1 MLHRPTVFRR
11 ASTVRALALVVLL
24 AARADFLSAQAA
36 ASHDPRAR
44 LLVTTSWL
52 AQHLND
58 PDLVL
63 LHVGDRTEYDH
74 AHIAGARYVSLRD
87 VDAAG
92 GAMEPGKLTLE
103 LPKPDDLRQ
112 RLAALGISDRSRIVV
127 YYGNDWVS
135 PATRVIFTLDY
146 AGLGNATSLLDG
158 GMGAWTRDGHPTTDV
173 VPAARTGE
181 LSTLRTRPLVVD
193 ADWVHDHLKSR
204 GVVIVDGRAA
214 AFYDGVEAGRSH
226 DGPQRRGHIAGARS
240 IPFTEVTDDKVALR
254 DSASL
259 AALFRGAGVQPG
271 DTVVAYCHIGQ
282 QATAVIFAARTLGIP
297 AKLYDGAFEDWS
309 RHTDYPVEQSGVA
322 GKAP

>member
-1 MLHRPTVFRR
+1 MLHRPSVFRS
-11 ASTVRALALVVLL
+11 AWTVRALALVVLVAMRGDLLPAQSL
-24 AARADFLSAQAA
+24 ASR
-36 ASHDPRAR
+36 DPRAR
-44 LLVTTSWL
+44 ILVSTSWL

-74 AHIAGARYVSLRD
+74 AHIPGARYVALKD
-87 VDAAG
+87 IDAGGHAAG
-92 GAMEPGKLTLE
+92 QLMLE

-112 RLAALGISDRSRIVV
+112 RLAALGISDQSRIVV

-146 AGLGNATSLLDG
+146 AGLGGATALLDG
-158 GMGAWTRDGHPTTDV
+158 GMQAWTRDGHPTTDV
-173 VPAARTGE
+173 VPAARVGQ
-181 LSTLRTRPLVVD
+181 LSALRTRPIVVD
-193 ADWVHDHLKSR
+193 GAWVRDHLKSR
-204 GVVIVDGRAA
+204 GVDIIDARAA
-214 AFYDGVEAGRSH
+214 VFYDGVEVGGMREAP
-226 DGPQRRGHIAGARS
+226 DRRGHIAGARS
-240 IPFTEVTDDKVALR
+240 IPFTEVTDDKLALR

-259 AALFRGAGVQPG
+259 AALFARAGVQPG

-297 AKLYDGAFEDWS
+297 VKLYDGAFQDWS
-309 RHTDYPVEQSGVA
+309 HHADYPVEQSGVA

>member
-1 MLHRPTVFRR
+1 MLDRPTVSRR
-11 ASTVRALALVVLL
+11 AWTARALALVVLM
-24 AARADFLSAQAA
+24 AVRADLLPAQSSA
-36 ASHDPRAR
+36 SRDPRAR

-63 LHVGDRTEYDH
+63 LHVGDKTEYDH
-74 AHIAGARYVSLRD
+74 AHIPGARYVSLKD
-87 VDAAG
+87 IDAGGHAAG
-92 GAMEPGKLTLE
+92 QLMLE

-112 RLAALGISDRSRIVV
+112 RLAALGVSDKSRIVV

-146 AGLGNATSLLDG
+146 AGLGGATSLLDG
-158 GMGAWTRDGHPTTDV
+158 GMGAWTRDGHPTTDA

-181 LSTLRTRPLVVD
+181 LSALKTRPLVVD
-193 ADWVHDHLKSR
+193 GEWVRDHLKSR
-204 GVVIVDGRAA
+204 GVDIIDARAA
-214 AFYDGVEAGRSH
+214 VFYDGVEVGGMREAP
-226 DGPQRRGHIAGARS
+226 DRRGHIAGAKS
-240 IPFTEVTDDKVALR
+240 IPFTEVTDDKLAVR

-259 AALFRGAGVQPG
+259 AALFAKAGVQPG

-297 AKLYDGAFEDWS
+297 VKLYDGAFQDWS
-309 RHTDYPVEQSGVA
+309 RHTDYPVEQSGA
-322 GKAP
+322 GGTAP

>member
-1 MLHRPTVFRR
+1 MLDRPTVSRR
-11 ASTVRALALVVLL
+11 AWTVRTLALVVLIAL
-24 AARADFLSAQAA
+24 QADPLPAQGA
-36 ASHDPRAR
+36 ASRDPRAR

-74 AHIAGARYVSLRD
+74 AHIAGARYVELSD
-87 VDAAG
+87 VDATPG
-92 GAMEPGKLTLE
+92 DMSPGKLMLE
-103 LPKPDDLRQ
+103 LPKPDVLRQ
-112 RLAALGISDRSRIVV
+112 RLATLGISDRSRIVV

-135 PATRVIFTLDY
+135 PATRIIFTLDY
-146 AGLGNATSLLDG
+146 AGLGGATSLLDG
-158 GMGAWTRDGHPTTDV
+158 GMGAWTREGHPTTDV
-173 VPAARTGE
+173 VPAARTGA
-181 LSTLRTRPLVVD
+181 LSALKTKPLVVD
-193 ADWVHDHLKSR
+193 AGWVHDHLKSR

-214 AFYDGVEAGRSH
+214 AYYDGVEAGHSH

-240 IPFTEVTDDKVALR
+240 IPYTSVTDEKLAIR

-259 AALFRGAGVQPG
+259 AALFARAGFQPG
-271 DTVVAYCHIGQ
+271 DTLVAYCHIGQ